1 MGDTQYHI
9 KLRCSGPGDGGT
21 SLQHSRD
28 HIGAPLVLTVRND
41 CLSVCHPFLHSITL
55 TFIILPSITL
65 SSSSQPDDSH
75 YYGFVYFRQVKDT
88 DIKRGYF
95 QKSVVLLTR
104 LPYIT
109 FFTFLVSRD

>member
-41 CLSVCHPFLHSITL
+41 CLSLLSLLYHPHIYHPPLYHSLI
-55 TFIILPSITL
+55 
-65 SSSSQPDDSH
+65 
-75 YYGFVYFRQVKDT
+75 
-88 DIKRGYF
+88 
-95 QKSVVLLTR
+95 LLTA
-104 LPYIT
+104 
-109 FFTFLVSRD
+109 